1 MVVVAVA
8 ALCLVSALH
17 PSLDGHI
24 VEDDGNTHHDLEYRL
39 CTQATLQNLVRSAL
53 VTEED

>member
-39 CTQATLQNLVRSAL
+39 CTRATLQNLVRSAL